1 MQTTAIGTVTNSL
14 PQNEVILLTLL
25 ISGRYISYTD
35 LRNNFNKK
43 PYIKRFSWTRLI
55 YKKLFF
61 RNGIYFREKDDY
73 VDRIK
78 YICIIDSI

>member
-1 MQTTAIGTVTNSL
+1 MQTTAIRTVANSL
-14 PQNEVILLTLL
+14 PQNEVIFLTLL
-25 ISGRYISYTD
+25 NSDRYILLTE
-35 LRNNFNKK
+35 LNNNFNKK